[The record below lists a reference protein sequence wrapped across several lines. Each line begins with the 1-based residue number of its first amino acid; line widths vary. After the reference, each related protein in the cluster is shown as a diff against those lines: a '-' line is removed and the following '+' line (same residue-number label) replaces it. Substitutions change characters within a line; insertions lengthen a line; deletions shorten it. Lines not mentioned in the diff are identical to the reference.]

1 MKRYLFERDPETG
14 QEYAIENPQWTK
26 RAKRANYKFLL
37 EWSGIPK
44 NYWDLDFRD
53 YKGEVSRKQV
63 DVAQAFAKNI
73 TDEKV
78 KNMNLYLW
86 GPNSSQKTMIAC
98 AIGKEAIRQGLL
110 VQFIL
115 AGDLIDALMKNQ
127 GYSKDDQEHEKI
139 RRIKMSHI
147 VIVDDMFDD
156 KKSMMWKTA
165 NADLIIVEVDRF
177 IRHMT
182 SENIHCVFSSNIEL
196 PTIKFN
202 YGQSLFELMDREF
215 YQLKF
220 EDLIR
225 AHRKDRYTAITEYLL
240 QNPEGPKT

>member
-1 MKRYLFERDPETG
+1 MKRYLFEKDPVTKE
-14 QEYAIENPQWTK
+14 EYAIENPQWTK
-26 RAKRANYKFLL
+26 RAKRANYNFLL
-37 EWSGIPK
+37 QWSGIPK

-53 YKGEVSRKQV
+53 YKGDISRGQV
-63 DVAQAFAKNI
+63 EIAQAFAKNI
-73 TDEKV
+73 THEKV
-78 KNMNLYLW
+78 KNTNLYLW

-98 AIGKEAIRQGLL
+98 AIGKEAIRQGLY

-127 GYSKDDQEHEKI
+127 GYGRNEEENQRI
-139 RRIKMSHI
+139 RNIKMSHM

-165 NADLIIVEVDRF
+165 NSDLIVVEVDRF

-202 YGQSLFELMDREF
+202 YGQSLYELMDREF
-215 YQLKF
+215 LSLKF

-225 AHRKDRYTAITEYLL
+225 THRKDRYNDITDFLKK
-240 QNPEGPKT
+240 NPEGPKT